1 MKHAQSQAEMLNRG
15 KDKPTSERVVAHVP
29 DTPDI
34 ASLLQAYLRKPDAP
48 VSPPS
53 FRANTMKTQLR
64 LLAWPFDV
72 MKPEALAE
80 LDRLAGEGASIF
92 EMVDVMDIDL
102 ADLRDFRW
110 ESEWFDE
117 LISALEGRAA
127 YVRSVM
133 GNDL

>member
-1 MKHAQSQAEMLNRG
+1 MKHAQSQAEMLNPA
-15 KDKPTSERVVAHVP
+15 KAKPTSERVVAHVP

-53 FRANTMKTQLR
+53 FRANTMKTKLR
-64 LLAWPFDV
+64 LIAWPFDV
-72 MKPEALAE
+72 MKPKALSE
-80 LDRLAGEGASIF
+80 RDKLASEGAGIF
-92 EMVDVMDIDL
+92 KMIDVMDIDF

-110 ESEWFDE
+110 DYEWFDQ
-117 LISALEGRAA
+117 LFNGLEGRAA

-133 GNDL
+133 SN